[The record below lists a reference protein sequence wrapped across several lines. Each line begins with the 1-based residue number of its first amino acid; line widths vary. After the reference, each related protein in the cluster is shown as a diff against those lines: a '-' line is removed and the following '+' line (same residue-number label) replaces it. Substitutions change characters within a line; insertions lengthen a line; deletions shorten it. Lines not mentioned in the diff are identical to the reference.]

1 MAFVQAVTR
10 IDPRHLLRAA
20 RLFRRGMA

>member
-1 MAFVQAVTR
+1 VHIATG
-10 IDPRHLLRAA
+10 IHPRYLLRTA

>member
-1 MAFVQAVTR
+1 LVQATTR
-10 IDPRHLLRAA
+10 VDPRHLLRAA